1 MFFVIFK
8 RGHDADKSKLVF
20 EKPLTFSTAN
30 DILASESE
38 RVGQTGKEAK
48 IPFKIMD
55 AETGENVFNSKIQL
69 NKHALSFFETIKSNS
84 NVPEKVALYIQK
96 IEKKEIVET
105 DEHLNHINDSEALS
119 NLESLKNEKKR
130 LEEALNNQEKI
141 SAERELEFK
150 RNMEKLEEEKASL
163 EKIMNAKKKEENE
176 KNSLRIARLKEL
188 EEEAKKSAEKMNEH
202 RAVEKKSKQEYEKS
216 LKENE
221 KAVQKAKIELS
232 NVVAEFEKKQIERAK
247 EIQALEEE
255 AKKAE
260 RDAQI
265 LKAQMEKQ
273 KLEHEFQKN
282 QLESKINQEAPTEK
296 DDITEF
302 ESRLGEKTKKE
313 ELIKEKDLQNPVQL
327 DHYGTLSKPIT
338 NSKRQVVN
346 QEKDIDELLKQE
358 RIRFLKELREERE
371 EAKRKQEKEEKIAV
385 KKAKSE
391 VRATK
396 EYKKSSIGSYR
407 RSRSKFGLFVILLL
421 STAAC
426 VYFFGIDISAV
437 TKELRHY
444 TEDFLSLVF
453 KK

>member
-8 RGHDADKSKLVF
+8 RGQDAEKSKLVF

-69 NKHALSFFETIKSNS
+69 NKHTLNFFETIKSNS

-105 DEHLNHINDSEALS
+105 DEHLNDINDSEALS

-150 RNMEKLEEEKASL
+150 RNMDKLEAEKASL
-163 EKIMNAKKKEENE
+163 EKIMSAKKKEEND

-188 EEEAKKSAEKMNEH
+188 EEEAKKSAERMNEQ
-202 RAVEKKSKQEYEKS
+202 RAVEKKSKEEYEKS
-216 LKENE
+216 LEENE
-221 KAVQKAKIELS
+221 KAVEKAKIELS
-232 NVVAEFEKKQIERAK
+232 NVVAEYEKKQIERAK

-260 RDAQI
+260 REAQI

-273 KLEHEFQKN
+273 KLEHELQKN
-282 QLESKINQEAPTEK
+282 QLESKINQEAQEEK
-296 DDITEF
+296 DITEYKPPL
-302 ESRLGEKTKKE
+302 EQKTKKD
-313 ELIKEKDLQNPVQL
+313 ELIKEKDLQNASNPKHFEV
-327 DHYGTLSKPIT
+327 LSKPAT
-338 NSKRQVVN
+338 NLKRQKVN
-346 QEKDIDELLKQE
+346 EKQDIDELLKLE
-358 RIRFLKELREERE
+358 RVKLLKELREDRE
-371 EAKRKQEKEEKIAV
+371 EEKRKQEKKEKMAV

-391 VRATK
+391 VKAM
-396 EYKKSSIGSYR
+396 EAYKKRRIGSFR
-407 RSRSKFGLFVILLL
+407 SSRSKFGLFVILLL
-421 STAAC
+421 GAAC
-426 VYFFGIDISAV
+426 VYFMGIDLPGVA
-437 TKELRHY
+437 KELRHHIK
-444 TEDFLSLVF
+444 DFQSYVF
-453 KK
+453 QK